1 MLACKLPRTFRS
13 SRAPVQGAAL
23 STEPERIGMAKCT
36 YCGAETELH
45 SGAVPICLVC
55 AVDLEPQRKP
65 PLPERLHGRRT
76 ASRQSGQSGSAA
88 DDSIACPECAR
99 LEADRQQAI
108 QRYVDLR
115 AARQCLLRE
124 CPSLA
129 PALDAVLVSVEII
142 VNEAWRKLA
151 EHQASHSLA
160 ASA

>member
-1 MLACKLPRTFRS
+1 
-13 SRAPVQGAAL
+13 
-23 STEPERIGMAKCT
+23 MAKCT
-36 YCGAETELH
+36 YCGSETELH
-45 SGAVPICLVC
+45 SGASPICLVC

-65 PLPERLHGRRT
+65 PLWEHQPGRRT
-76 ASRQSGQSGSAA
+76 GSRQAGHFEFAA

-99 LEADRQQAI
+99 LETDRQQAI
-108 QRYVDLR
+108 KRYVDLR

-151 EHQASHSLA
+151 EHQANHSLA
-160 ASA
+160 VSA

>member
-1 MLACKLPRTFRS
+1 
-13 SRAPVQGAAL
+13 
-23 STEPERIGMAKCT
+23 MAKCT

-45 SGAVPICLVC
+45 SDTVPICLVC

-65 PLPERLHGRRT
+65 PLLERLPGRRIG
-76 ASRQSGQSGSAA
+76 SPQSDHFGSAA
-88 DDSIACPECAR
+88 DDSIACPDCTR

-124 CPSLA
+124 CASLA
-129 PALDAVLVSVEII
+129 PTLDAVLESVEII

-160 ASA
+160 VSA